1 MNAALYHQFLDVE
14 RAHWWFRARRDIL
27 NELVTRFVPVGGQ
40 VLDLGCGTGYFLEGL
55 APHYEAWGV
64 DLSPLAVQMSQAR
77 GLANVRGGTT
87 EDLSAVDSRRY
98 DLVCLLDVIEH
109 LDDDLGALQKT
120 RAVLK
125 PGGCVLITV
134 PAYSWMW
141 SKHDELNHH
150 RRRYSRSELGGVL
163 TRAGFTLERLT
174 YFNCHLFPLAWAVRT
189 WRRLT
194 GDSGENEF
202 ALPGPRLNEAL
213 RRVFLAERGRLAA
226 GGSYPF
232 GLSVLAVGRVGPVQP
247 E

>member
-1 MNAALYHQFLDVE
+1 MDETLYHKFLDVE
-14 RAHWWFRARRDIL
+14 RTHWWFRARRDIL
-27 NELVTRFVPVGGQ
+27 NELVKRYVPEGGQ

-55 APHYEAWGV
+55 APRYEAWGV
-64 DLSPLAVQMSQAR
+64 DFSPLAVRMSQER
-77 GLANVRGGTT
+77 GLANVRVGTT
-87 EDLSAVDSRRY
+87 EDLSAVNGRRY

-109 LDDDLGALQKT
+109 LDDDLGALKKA

-125 PGGCVLITV
+125 PGGRVLVTV
-134 PAYSWMW
+134 PAYRWMW

-150 RRRYSRSELGGVL
+150 RRRYNRGELGRVL
-163 TRAGFTLERLT
+163 TDAGFTLERLT

-202 ALPGPRLNEAL
+202 ALPGRLLNESL
-213 RRVFLAERGRLAA
+213 RRVFLAERGFLAA
-226 GGSYPF
+226 GGRYPF
-232 GLSVLAVGRVGPVQP
+232 GLSVLALGRSGPAQP